1 MQTANVEKK
10 GQPLLL
16 LMLFRLL
23 LLLLLS
29 LLKKGE
35 TLLCMLLGLISMFV
49 LLIPSVS
56 NM

>member
-10 GQPLLL
+10 AVVVVADAVAVIVVIIVV
-16 LMLFRLL
+16 FVE
-23 LLLLLS
+23 
-29 LLKKGE
+29 KGE

-49 LLIPSVS
+49 LSTPSVS